1 MTRTNQ
7 LKKVEKWEKKTQVLE
22 NGNKEK
28 SVQSNQSLRGYKQ
41 KRKKTEK

>member
-22 NGNKEK
+22 NENKEK
-28 SVQSNQSLRGYKQ
+28 SVQSNQSLRGIN
-41 KRKKTEK
+41 RKEKTEK